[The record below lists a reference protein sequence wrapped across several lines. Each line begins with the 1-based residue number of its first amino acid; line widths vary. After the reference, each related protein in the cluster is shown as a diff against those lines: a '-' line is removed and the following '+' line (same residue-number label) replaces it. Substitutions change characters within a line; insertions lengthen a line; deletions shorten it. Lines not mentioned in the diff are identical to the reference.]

1 MSEPARSQPAESE
14 PLPVTARTTPHRYP
28 DRMRDRA
35 TLHQVLDEALYCHLT
50 YVSDGGPRVLPTL
63 HVRLGD
69 TLYLHGS
76 TGSGPML
83 AARDGLDVCVAVTL
97 LDGLAFA
104 RSQFHHSAN
113 YRSAVIHAHATS
125 VTDPVVKGK
134 VLTALVDQLAPGRA
148 ADSRPPTGRELAA
161 TTVLAVPLAEA
172 SVKVRDG
179 GINEDEADLDLPHWS
194 GVLPLRTI
202 AGAPESDD
210 PSRPVPDYLL
220 DWQRG
225 PRPARS
231 PWLTAAPMAGRLV
244 RLEPLRLAHVDD
256 LHEAG
261 SDPEVWRWL
270 GAPQPTER
278 AALARTLAD
287 AIQAGTAG
295 LRADWAQIEL
305 ATGRAVGMTSFYDIE
320 PVHRR
325 VEIGY
330 TWLGRPWWRTGINTE
345 AKLLL
350 MGRAFDELG
359 ALRVSWRTDIRNE
372 RSQRAIERLGASRDG
387 VLRNHMKRADGS
399 QRDSVVYSM
408 TDREWPAARAR
419 LAARLE
425 HVSA

>member
-1 MSEPARSQPAESE
+1 MSET
-14 PLPVTARTTPHRYP
+14 LPVTARTTPHRYP
-28 DRMRDRA
+28 DRMRDRT
-35 TLHQVLDEALYCHLT
+35 TLHQVLDEALHCHLA
-50 YVSDGGPRVLPTL
+50 YVTDDGPRVLPTL
-63 HVRLGD
+63 HVRLDD

-113 YRSAVIHAHATS
+113 YRSAVVHARATP
-125 VTDPVVKGK
+125 VTDPTVKSN
-134 VLTALVDQLAPGRA
+134 VLAALVDQLAPGRA
-148 ADSRPPTGRELAA
+148 ADSRPPTERELAA

-179 GINEDEADLDLPHWS
+179 GINEDEADLDLPHWA
-194 GVLPLRTI
+194 GVLPLRTS
-202 AGAPESDD
+202 AGAAESDD
-210 PSRPVPDYLL
+210 PARPVPDYLL

-225 PRPARS
+225 PHPTRS
-231 PWLTAAPMAGRLV
+231 PWLTAAPMTGRLV
-244 RLEPLRLAHVDD
+244 GLEPLSLTHVDD
-256 LHEAG
+256 LYEAG
-261 SDPEVWRWL
+261 ADPEVWRWM
-270 GAPQPTER
+270 GSPPPPDR
-278 AALARTLAD
+278 AGLARQVAD

-295 LRADWAQIEL
+295 LRATWAQIEL
-305 ATGRAVGMTSFYDIE
+305 ATGRAVGATSFYDIE

-399 QRDSVVYSM
+399 QRDSVVYSL
-408 TDREWPAARAR
+408 TDQEWPAVRDRLTTR
-419 LAARLE
+419 LARVTA
-425 HVSA
+425 